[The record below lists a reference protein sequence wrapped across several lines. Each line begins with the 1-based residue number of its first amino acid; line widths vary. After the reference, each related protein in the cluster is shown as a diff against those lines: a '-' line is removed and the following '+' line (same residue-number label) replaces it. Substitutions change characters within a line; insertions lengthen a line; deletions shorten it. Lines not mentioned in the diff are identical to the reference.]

1 MLLRYELGSGQHPL
15 EGKDIPLI
23 RALNTAVCMGKSGN
37 IKLQKHS
44 MAELRRNTC
53 TLKMQGFENGYAL
66 YCRTV
71 RVNNCYEISE
81 SKASMSM

>member
-23 RALNTAVCMGKSGN
+23 RAVCKGKAAN

-53 TLKMQGFENGYAL
+53 TLKMQGFENGFAL